1 MELFLSKPGVM
12 SCAGNNIDE
21 LWQSV
26 TGGNQRGIKKVT
38 ACNGEEYFAARIDES
53 VLKPSGARYDMK
65 IMRIENA
72 ALEQIASEIEAVKE
86 RYGADRIA
94 VCVGSCDNGTE
105 FSLANHR
112 KYFSQGEFP
121 ADYSLE
127 IQGADYVST
136 FIKEKFGLSGPAV
149 TFATACSSSAGAI
162 IKAAE
167 MIKAG
172 IVDAAVVGGIDI
184 ASDTTLIGFS
194 ALEAVSSEITNPFSK
209 NRHGITLGDGAAF
222 FVMSREPLTVVECP
236 QGGCIETTGI
246 TVRLLGWGE
255 SADAY
260 HMTSPDPTGAGAE
273 KAIRRA
279 LESSGVSLADVGYIN
294 LHGTGTKFN
303 DSMEAKAVAAIFGEG
318 GTFGTDGAAGE
329 KKAGG
334 AHAASVPVS
343 TTKPVTGHTL
353 GAAAALEAAICWKA
367 LVENN
372 GKKNIKLPVQVWDGE
387 CDEELPALNFVSGKS
402 CGDGESGELGDSGA
416 GGTAGT
422 SELKVCLSNSFAF
435 GGANACLVLG
445 I

>member
-1 MELFLSKPGVM
+1 MNLYLSKPGVM
-12 SCAGNNIDE
+12 SCAGNNIDQ
-21 LWQSV
+21 LWDAV
-26 TGGNQRGIKKVT
+26 TTGRQDNIKKVK
-38 ACNGEEYFAARIDES
+38 ACNGEEYFAARVDEAN
-53 VLKPSGARYDMK
+53 LKPSGARYDMK

-72 ALEQIASEIEAVKE
+72 ALEQIADDIAAVRDK
-86 RYGADRIA
+86 YGADRVA
-94 VCVGSCDNGTE
+94 VCIGSCDNGTE
-105 FSLANHR
+105 FSLAGHR
-112 KYFSQGEFP
+112 KYFSDGEFP

-136 FIKEKFGLSGPAV
+136 FAAEKFGLTGPAI

-172 IVDAAVVGGIDI
+172 IADAVIVGGIDI

-222 FVMSREPLTVVECP
+222 FVLTKEPLSVVECP
-236 QGGCIETTGI
+236 QGGRIETTSTT
-246 TVRLLGWGE
+246 TVCLLGWGE

-279 LESSGVSLADVGYIN
+279 LESSGLSLADVGYIN

-318 GTFGTDGAAGE
+318 NG
-329 KKAGG
+329 AGG
-334 AHAASVPVS
+334 KAQVHVPVS
-343 TTKPVTGHTL
+343 TTKPITGHTL
-353 GAAAALEAAICWKA
+353 GAAAALELAVCWKA
-367 LVENN
+367 LVENK

-387 CDEELPALNFVSGKS
+387 RDEELPVLNFVSGKS
-402 CGDGESGELGDSGA
+402 GGGGEADV
-416 GGTAGT
+416 AGT
-422 SELKVCLSNSFAF
+422 GGELKVCLSNSFAF

>member
-1 MELFLSKPGVM
+1 MELYLSKPGVM
-12 SCAGNNIDE
+12 SCAGNNIDQ
-21 LWQSV
+21 LWDAV
-26 TGGNQRGIKKVT
+26 TKGNQDNIKKVK
-38 ACNGEEYFAARIDES
+38 ACNDEEYFAARIADDI
-53 VLKPSGARYDMK
+53 LQPSGARYDMK

-72 ALEQIASEIEAVKE
+72 ALEQIKDDILAVKE
-86 RYGADRIA
+86 RYGADRVA
-94 VCVGSCDNGTE
+94 VCLGSCDNGTE

-112 KYFSQGEFP
+112 KYFAEEKFP
-121 ADYSLE
+121 ADYNLE

-136 FIKEKFGLSGPAV
+136 FVAEKFGLRGPAV

-162 IKAAE
+162 IKASE
-167 MIKAG
+167 MIMG
-172 IVDAAVVGGIDI
+172 GVVDAAVVGGIDI

-222 FVMSREPLTVVECP
+222 FVLTKEDLSSAVVST
-236 QGGCIETTGI
+236 GSTTVLSGST
-246 TVRLLGWGE
+246 TVKLLGWGE

-260 HMTSPDPTGAGAE
+260 HMTSPDPSGAGAE

-279 LESSGVSLADVGYIN
+279 LESSGVSRADVGYIN

-303 DSMEAKAVAAIFGEG
+303 DSMEAKAVAAIFGE
-318 GTFGTDGAAGE
+318 
-329 KKAGG
+329 K
-334 AHAASVPVS
+334 SVPVS

-367 LVENN
+367 LVENQEKN
-372 GKKNIKLPVQVWDGE
+372 NNIKLPVQVWDGE
-387 CDEELPALNFVSGKS
+387 RDEELPSLNIVDGKS
-402 CGDGESGELGDSGA
+402 AAAKGQ
-416 GGTAGT
+416 
-422 SELKVCLSNSFAF
+422 LKICLSNSFAF

>member
-1 MELFLSKPGVM
+1 MELYLSKPGVM
-12 SCAGNNIDE
+12 SCAGNNIEE
-21 LWQSV
+21 LWKSV
-26 TGGNQRGIKKVT
+26 TTGNQKNIKKVK
-38 ACNGEEYFAARIDES
+38 ACNNEEYFAARIADDS
-53 VLKPSGARYDMK
+53 LQASGARYDMK

-72 ALEQIASEIEAVKE
+72 ALEQIADDVLAVKE

-94 VCVGSCDNGTE
+94 VCLGSCDNGTE

-112 KYFSQGEFP
+112 KYFAEGEFP
-121 ADYSLE
+121 KDYNIE

-136 FIKEKFGLSGPAV
+136 FVAEKFGLTGPAV

-162 IKAAE
+162 IKASE
-167 MIKAG
+167 MIKG
-172 IVDAAVVGGIDI
+172 GVVDAAVVGGIDI

-222 FVMSREPLTVVECP
+222 FVLTKEPLSVVECP
-236 QGGCIETTGI
+236 QGGRIETTSI
-246 TVRLLGWGE
+246 TTVRLLGWGE

-260 HMTSPDPTGAGAE
+260 HMTSPDPSGAGAE

-279 LESSGVSLADVGYIN
+279 LENSGVAATNVGYIN

-303 DSMEAKAVAAIFGEG
+303 DSMESIAVDKVFGA
-318 GTFGTDGAAGE
+318 DGI
-329 KKAGG
+329 K
-334 AHAASVPVS
+334 VPVS

-372 GKKNIKLPVQVWDGE
+372 GKNNITLPVQVWDGE
-387 CDEELPALNFVSGKS
+387 RDEELPEINIVDSKS
-402 CGDGESGELGDSGA
+402 EAVKGD
-416 GGTAGT
+416 
-422 SELKVCLSNSFAF
+422 LKICLSNSFAF

-445 I
+445 V

>member
-1 MELFLSKPGVM
+1 MDLYLSKPGVM
-12 SCAGNNIDE
+12 SCAGNNIDQ
-21 LWQSV
+21 LWNAV
-26 TGGNQRGIKKVT
+26 TSGTQTNIKKVK
-38 ACNGEEYFAARIDES
+38 ACNDEEYFAARIDDAA
-53 VLKPSGARYDMK
+53 LKPSGARYDMK

-72 ALEQIASEIEAVKE
+72 ALEQIADDVTAVRDKH
-86 RYGADRIA
+86 GADRIA
-94 VCVGSCDNGTE
+94 VCIGSCDNGTE

-112 KYFSQGEFP
+112 KYFAEGQFP
-121 ADYSLE
+121 QNYNIE

-136 FIKEKFGLSGPAV
+136 FVAEKFGLKGPAV

-172 IVDAAVVGGIDI
+172 LADAAVVGGIDI

-194 ALEAVSSEITNPFSK
+194 ALEAVSSEITNPFSR

-222 FVMSREPLTVVECP
+222 FVLTKEPLTVVEP
-236 QGGCIETTGI
+236 VETTLSSSGLTRGSI
-246 TVRLLGWGE
+246 RLLGWGE

-260 HMTSPDPTGAGAE
+260 HMTSPDPSGAGAE

-279 LESSGVSLADVGYIN
+279 MENAGVSASDVGYIN

-303 DSMEAKAVAAIFGEG
+303 DSMEGKAVASIFGEK
-318 GTFGTDGAAGE
+318 T
-329 KKAGG
+329 
-334 AHAASVPVS
+334 VPVS

-367 LVENN
+367 LIENK
-372 GKKNIKLPVQVWDGE
+372 GKDNIKLPVQVWDGE
-387 CDEELPALNFVSGKS
+387 RDEEIPELNIVDGKS
-402 CGDGESGELGDSGA
+402 SAANGQ
-416 GGTAGT
+416 
-422 SELKVCLSNSFAF
+422 LKVCLSNSFAF

-445 I
+445 L

>member
-1 MELFLSKPGVM
+1 MELYLSKPGVM
-12 SCAGNNIDE
+12 SCAGNNIEE
-21 LWQSV
+21 LWKSV
-26 TGGNQRGIKKVT
+26 TTGNQKNIKKVK
-38 ACNGEEYFAARIDES
+38 ACNDEEYFAARIADDS
-53 VLKPSGARYDMK
+53 LQASGARYDMK

-72 ALEQIASEIEAVKE
+72 ALEQIADDVLAVKE
-86 RYGADRIA
+86 RYGADRVA
-94 VCVGSCDNGTE
+94 VCLGSCDNGTE

-112 KYFSQGEFP
+112 KYFAEGKFP
-121 ADYSLE
+121 KDYNIE

-136 FIKEKFGLSGPAV
+136 FVAEKFGLTGPAV

-162 IKAAE
+162 IKASE
-167 MIKAG
+167 MIMG
-172 IVDAAVVGGIDI
+172 GVVDAAVVGGIDI

-222 FVMSREPLTVVECP
+222 FVLTREHLDGSSVK
-236 QGGCIETTGI
+236 
-246 TVRLLGWGE
+246 LLGWGE

-260 HMTSPDPTGAGAE
+260 HMTSPDPSGAGAE

-279 LESSGVSLADVGYIN
+279 LEASKVATSEVGYIN

-303 DSMEAKAVAAIFGEG
+303 DSMEGKAVAAIFGEK
-318 GTFGTDGAAGE
+318 T
-329 KKAGG
+329 
-334 AHAASVPVS
+334 VPVS

-367 LVENN
+367 LVENQ
-372 GKKNIKLPVQVWDGE
+372 GKNDNIQLPLQVWDGE
-387 CDEELPALNFVSGKS
+387 RDEEIPELNIVDGKS
-402 CGDGESGELGDSGA
+402 GA
-416 GGTAGT
+416 AKGN
-422 SELKVCLSNSFAF
+422 LKICLSNSFAF

>member
-1 MELFLSKPGVM
+1 MELYLSKPGVM
-12 SCAGNNIDE
+12 SCAGNNIEE
-21 LWQSV
+21 LWKSV
-26 TGGNQRGIKKVT
+26 TTGNQKNIKKVK
-38 ACNGEEYFAARIDES
+38 ACNDEEYFAARIADDS
-53 VLKPSGARYDMK
+53 LQASGARYDMK

-72 ALEQIASEIEAVKE
+72 ALEQIADDVLAVKE
-86 RYGADRIA
+86 RYGADRVA
-94 VCVGSCDNGTE
+94 VCLGSCDNGTE

-112 KYFSQGEFP
+112 KYFAEGEFP
-121 ADYSLE
+121 KDYNIE

-136 FIKEKFGLSGPAV
+136 FVAEKFGLIGPAV

-162 IKAAE
+162 IKASE
-167 MIKAG
+167 MIMG
-172 IVDAAVVGGIDI
+172 GVVDAAVVGGIDI

-222 FVMSREPLTVVECP
+222 FVLSREHLDGSSVK
-236 QGGCIETTGI
+236 
-246 TVRLLGWGE
+246 LLGWGE

-260 HMTSPDPTGAGAE
+260 HMTSPDPSGAGAE

-279 LESSGVSLADVGYIN
+279 LEASKVATSEVGYIN

-303 DSMEAKAVAAIFGEG
+303 DSMEGKAVAAIFGEK
-318 GTFGTDGAAGE
+318 T
-329 KKAGG
+329 
-334 AHAASVPVS
+334 VPVS

-367 LVENN
+367 LVENQGEN
-372 GKKNIKLPVQVWDGE
+372 DNIKLPLQVWDGE
-387 CDEELPALNFVSGKS
+387 RDEEIPELNIVDGKS
-402 CGDGESGELGDSGA
+402 GA
-416 GGTAGT
+416 AKGN
-422 SELKVCLSNSFAF
+422 LKICLSNSFAF

>member
-1 MELFLSKPGVM
+1 MELYLSKPAVM
-12 SCAGNNIDE
+12 SCAGNNIDQ
-21 LWQSV
+21 LWDAV
-26 TGGNQRGIKKVT
+26 TTGSQKNIKKVT
-38 ACNGEEYFAARIDES
+38 ACNGEEYFAARIADDI
-53 VLKPSGARYDMK
+53 LKPSGARYDMK

-72 ALEQIASEIEAVKE
+72 ALEQIADDIEAVKA

-94 VCVGSCDNGTE
+94 VCIGSCDNGTE

-112 KYFSQGEFP
+112 KYFADGVFP
-121 ADYSLE
+121 KDYNIE

-136 FIKEKFGLSGPAV
+136 FVAEKFGLAGPAV

-172 IVDAAVVGGIDI
+172 LADAAIVGGIDI

-222 FVMSREPLTVVECP
+222 FVLSREPLDGTS
-236 QGGCIETTGI
+236 
-246 TVRLLGWGE
+246 VRLLGWGE

-260 HMTSPDPTGAGAE
+260 HMTSPDPSGAGAE

-279 LESSGVSLADVGYIN
+279 LENAGISKADVGYIN

-318 GTFGTDGAAGE
+318 G
-329 KKAGG
+329 KGG
-334 AHAASVPVS
+334 ISQVPVS

-367 LVENN
+367 LVENQN
-372 GKKNIKLPVQVWDGE
+372 KNDNIKLPLQVWDGQR
-387 CDEELPALNFVSGKS
+387 DEELPQLNFAAQG
-402 CGDGESGELGDSGA
+402 SGA
-416 GGTAGT
+416 
-422 SELKVCLSNSFAF
+422 LKVCLSNSFAF

-445 I
+445 L

>member
-1 MELFLSKPGVM
+1 MDLYLSKPGVM
-12 SCAGNNIDE
+12 SCAGNNIDQ
-21 LWQSV
+21 LWDAV
-26 TGGNQRGIKKVT
+26 TTGRQDNIKKVK
-38 ACNGEEYFAARIDES
+38 ACNDEEYFAARIPDDI
-53 VLKPSGARYDMK
+53 LMPSGARYDMK

-72 ALEQIASEIEAVKE
+72 ALEQIEDDVKAVVSK
-86 RYGADRIA
+86 YGADRIA
-94 VCVGSCDNGTE
+94 VCIGSCDNGTE

-112 KYFSQGEFP
+112 KYFADGVFP
-121 ADYSLE
+121 KDYNIE

-136 FIKEKFGLSGPAV
+136 FVAEKFGLTGPAV

-172 IVDAAVVGGIDI
+172 LADAAIVGGIDI

-222 FVMSREPLTVVECP
+222 FVLSREPISTLRLRSGTETVK
-236 QGGCIETTGI
+236 
-246 TVRLLGWGE
+246 LLGWGE

-260 HMTSPDPTGAGAE
+260 HMTSPDPSGAGAE

-279 LESSGVSLADVGYIN
+279 LENAGLATSDVGYIN

-303 DSMEAKAVAAIFGEG
+303 DSMEAKAVAAIFGE
-318 GTFGTDGAAGE
+318 
-329 KKAGG
+329 K
-334 AHAASVPVS
+334 SIRVS

-367 LVENN
+367 LVENS
-372 GKKNIKLPVQVWDGE
+372 GKNDKIKLPVQVWDGE
-387 CDEELPALNFVSGKS
+387 RDEELPALNIVDGKS
-402 CGDGESGELGDSGA
+402 GADGEPG
-416 GGTAGT
+416 
-422 SELKVCLSNSFAF
+422 ELKVCLSNSFAF

>member
-1 MELFLSKPGVM
+1 MDLYLSKPGVM

-21 LWQSV
+21 LWNAV
-26 TGGNQRGIKKVT
+26 ITGKQDNIKKVK
-38 ACNGEEYFAARIDES
+38 ACNGEEYFAARIDEGN
-53 VLKPSGARYDMK
+53 LKPSGARYDMK

-72 ALEQIASEIEAVKE
+72 ALEQIADDIKAVKE
-86 RYGADRIA
+86 KYGPDRIA
-94 VCVGSCDNGTE
+94 VCIGSCDNGTE
-105 FSLANHR
+105 LSLANHR
-112 KYFSQGEFP
+112 KYFADGEFP

-136 FIKEKFGLSGPAV
+136 FIVEKFGLQGPAL

-172 IVDAAVVGGIDI
+172 LVDAAIVGGIEI

-222 FVMSREPLTVVECP
+222 FVLTKETVVERSLSGVEGP
-236 QGGCIETTGI
+236 VETT
-246 TVRLLGWGE
+246 VKLLGWGE

-260 HMTSPDPTGAGAE
+260 HMTSPDPSGAGAE

-279 LESSGVSLADVGYIN
+279 MENAGLAASDVGYIN

-303 DSMEAKAVAAIFGEG
+303 DSMEAKAVAAIFGDSEG
-318 GTFGTDGAAGE
+318 GAAL
-329 KKAGG
+329 
-334 AHAASVPVS
+334 VPVS

-367 LVENN
+367 LVEN
-372 GKKNIKLPVQVWDGE
+372 KEKENIKLPSQVWDGE
-387 CDEELPALNFVSGKS
+387 QDEELPQLNIVDSKSGN
-402 CGDGESGELGDSGA
+402 GDGKNRP
-416 GGTAGT
+416 
-422 SELKVCLSNSFAF
+422 LKVCLSNSFAF

>member
-1 MELFLSKPGVM
+1 MELYLSKPGVM

-21 LWQSV
+21 LWNAVTTGCQS
-26 TGGNQRGIKKVT
+26 GIKKVT
-38 ACNGEEYFAARIDES
+38 ACNGEEYFAARIDDA
-53 VLKPSGARYDMK
+53 VLQPSGGRYDMK
-65 IMRIENA
+65 IIRIENA
-72 ALEQIASEIEAVKE
+72 ALEQISDEVLSVKS
-86 RYGADRIA
+86 RYGAERVA
-94 VCVGSCDNGTE
+94 VCIGSCDNGTE

-112 KYFSQGEFP
+112 KYFAEEKFP

-127 IQGADYVST
+127 IQGADYVAT
-136 FIKEKFGLSGPAV
+136 FVKEKFGLTGPAI

-167 MIKAG
+167 MIMG
-172 IVDAAVVGGIDI
+172 GVIDAAVVGGIDI

-222 FVMSREPLTVVECP
+222 FVLTREPLPVVECP
-236 QGGCIETTGI
+236 VPERSRRDGCIETIST
-246 TVRLLGWGE
+246 TKVRLLGWGE

-260 HMTSPDPTGAGAE
+260 HMTSPDPSGAGAE

-279 LESSGVSLADVGYIN
+279 LENSGVASADVCYIN

-303 DSMEAKAVAAIFGEG
+303 DSMEAKAVDAVFGK
-318 GTFGTDGAAGE
+318 DS
-329 KKAGG
+329 
-334 AHAASVPVS
+334 AASMVSVS

-367 LVENN
+367 LVENK
-372 GKKNIKLPVQVWDGE
+372 GKNNITLPVPVWDGE
-387 CDEELPALNFVSGKS
+387 RDEELPQINIVDSKA
-402 CGDGESGELGDSGA
+402 GEVK
-416 GGTAGT
+416 

-445 I
+445 ITPVVE

>member
-1 MELFLSKPGVM
+1 MDLFLSKPGVM
-12 SCAGNNIDE
+12 SCAGKNIDE

-26 TGGNQRGIKKVT
+26 TGGNQREIKKVT

-53 VLKPSGARYDMK
+53 VLKPSGSRYEMK

-72 ALEQIASEIEAVKE
+72 ALEQIKDEVEAAVGK
-86 RYGADRIA
+86 YGAERIA

-105 FSLANHR
+105 FSLAGHR
-112 KYFSQGEFP
+112 KYFAEEKFP
-121 ADYSLE
+121 EDYSLE
-127 IQGADYVST
+127 IQGADYVAT
-136 FIKEKFGLSGPAV
+136 FVAEKFGLKGPV
-149 TFATACSSSAGAI
+149 NTFSTACSSSAGAI

-167 MIKAG
+167 MIMGG

-222 FVMSREPLTVVECP
+222 FVLTKDAPVVEP
-236 QGGCIETTGI
+236 VETTLSSLTEFASQTSQGLTRGSI
-246 TVRLLGWGE
+246 RLLGWGE

-260 HMTSPDPTGAGAE
+260 HMTSPDPSGAGAE

-279 LESSGVSLADVGYIN
+279 LENAGVAVSDVGYIN

-303 DSMEAKAVAAIFGEG
+303 DSMESKAVAAIFGEN
-318 GTFGTDGAAGE
+318 GTA
-329 KKAGG
+329 K
-334 AHAASVPVS
+334 VPVS

-367 LVENN
+367 LVENQ
-372 GKKNIKLPVQVWDGE
+372 KKENIKLPVQVWDGE
-387 CDEELPALNFVSGKS
+387 RDEELPQLNFVDSKS
-402 CGDGESGELGDSGA
+402 EAVKGD
-416 GGTAGT
+416 
-422 SELKVCLSNSFAF
+422 LKICLSNSFAF

-445 I
+445 V

>member
-1 MELFLSKPGVM
+1 MDLYLSKPGVM

-21 LWQSV
+21 LWNAV
-26 TGGNQRGIKKVT
+26 ITGKQDNIKKVK
-38 ACNGEEYFAARIDES
+38 ACNGEEYFAARIDEGN
-53 VLKPSGARYDMK
+53 LKPSGARYDMK

-72 ALEQIASEIEAVKE
+72 ALEQIADDIKAVKE
-86 RYGADRIA
+86 KYGPDRIA
-94 VCVGSCDNGTE
+94 VCIGSCDNGTE
-105 FSLANHR
+105 LSLANHR
-112 KYFSQGEFP
+112 KYFADGEFP

-136 FIKEKFGLSGPAV
+136 FIVEKFGLQGPAL

-172 IVDAAVVGGIDI
+172 LVDAAIVGGIDI

-222 FVMSREPLTVVECP
+222 FVLTKETVVERSLSGVEGP
-236 QGGCIETTGI
+236 VETT
-246 TVRLLGWGE
+246 VKLLGWGE

-260 HMTSPDPTGAGAE
+260 HMTSPDPSGAGAE

-279 LESSGVSLADVGYIN
+279 MENAGLAASDVGYIN

-303 DSMEAKAVAAIFGEG
+303 DSMEAKAVAAIFGDC
-318 GTFGTDGAAGE
+318 FGDRGQAAQ
-329 KKAGG
+329 
-334 AHAASVPVS
+334 VPVS

-353 GAAAALEAAICWKA
+353 GAAAALELAVCWKA
-367 LVENN
+367 LVENQ
-372 GKKNIKLPVQVWDGE
+372 GKNDNIKLPLQVWDSQR
-387 CDEELPALNFVSGKS
+387 DEEIPALNIVDGKS
-402 CGDGESGELGDSGA
+402 KAAEG
-416 GGTAGT
+416 
-422 SELKVCLSNSFAF
+422 ELKVCLSNSFAF
-435 GGANACLVLG
+435 GGANACLAVG
-445 I
+445 V

>member
-1 MELFLSKPGVM
+1 MDLFLSKPGVM
-12 SCAGNNIDE
+12 SCAGKNIDE

-26 TGGNQRGIKKVT
+26 TGGNQREIKKVT

-53 VLKPSGARYDMK
+53 VLKPSGSRYEMK

-72 ALEQIASEIEAVKE
+72 ALEQIKDEVEAAVGK
-86 RYGADRIA
+86 YGAERIA

-105 FSLANHR
+105 FSLAGHR
-112 KYFSQGEFP
+112 KYFAEEKFP
-121 ADYSLE
+121 EDYSLE
-127 IQGADYVST
+127 IQGADYVAT
-136 FIKEKFGLSGPAV
+136 FVAEKFGLKGPV
-149 TFATACSSSAGAI
+149 NTFSTACSSSAGAI

-167 MIKAG
+167 MIMGG

-222 FVMSREPLTVVECP
+222 FVLTKEAPVVECP
-236 QGGCIETTGI
+236 RSGCIETTST

-260 HMTSPDPTGAGAE
+260 HMTSPDPSGAGAE

-279 LESSGVSLADVGYIN
+279 LENAGVAASEVGYIN

-303 DSMEAKAVAAIFGEG
+303 DSMESKAVAAIFGEN
-318 GTFGTDGAAGE
+318 GTA
-329 KKAGG
+329 K
-334 AHAASVPVS
+334 VPVS

-367 LVENN
+367 LVENQ
-372 GKKNIKLPVQVWDGE
+372 KKENIKLPVQVWDGE
-387 CDEELPALNFVSGKS
+387 RDEELPQLNFVDSKS
-402 CGDGESGELGDSGA
+402 EAVKGD
-416 GGTAGT
+416 
-422 SELKVCLSNSFAF
+422 LKICLSNSFAF

-445 I
+445 V

>member
-1 MELFLSKPGVM
+1 MDLYLSKPGVM
-12 SCAGNNIDE
+12 SCAGNNIDQ
-21 LWQSV
+21 LWNAV
-26 TGGNQRGIKKVT
+26 ITGSQKGIKKVK
-38 ACNGEEYFAARIDES
+38 ACNGEEYFAARIDDS

-72 ALEQIASEIEAVKE
+72 ALEQIADDVTAVRNK
-86 RYGADRIA
+86 YGADRIA
-94 VCVGSCDNGTE
+94 VCIGSCDNGTE
-105 FSLANHR
+105 FSLAGHR
-112 KYFSQGEFP
+112 KYFADGEFP

-136 FIKEKFGLSGPAV
+136 FAKEKFGLRGPAV

-172 IVDAAVVGGIDI
+172 LADAALVGGIDI

-222 FVMSREPLTVVECP
+222 FVLTKEPLTVVECP
-236 QGGCIETTGI
+236 QGGRIET

-260 HMTSPDPTGAGAE
+260 HMTSPDPSGAGAE

-279 LESSGVSLADVGYIN
+279 LESSGLSLTDVGYIN

-303 DSMEAKAVAAIFGEG
+303 DSMEAKAVAAIFGE
-318 GTFGTDGAAGE
+318 AREAGE
-329 KKAGG
+329 AGG

-367 LVENN
+367 LMENSE
-372 GKKNIKLPVQVWDGE
+372 KSDNIKLPLQVWDGE
-387 CDEELPALNFVSGKS
+387 RDEELPNLNIVDGKS
-402 CGDGESGELGDSGA
+402 GADGEADA
-416 GGTAGT
+416 AGT
-422 SELKVCLSNSFAF
+422 GGQLKVCLSNSFAF
-435 GGANACLVLG
+435 GGANACLVIG